1 MEMVY
6 FVPYSAHLVSS
17 LPEIPFK
24 LNVGADMMFMRVVT
38 LEDAF
43 QEHIAPKLDAK
54 TSVDFTTFL
63 PYGRQPWTKYMG
75 RHGDSHYRDSNQMVQ
90 SH

>member
-6 FVPYSAHLVSS
+6 FVPYSANSVSEFV
-17 LPEIPFK
+17 EIPFK

-43 QEHIAPKLDAK
+43 LEHVAPKLDAK

-63 PYGRQPWTKYMG
+63 PYSRQPWTKYMG